1 MAWAF
6 LRRWRVDG
14 CVSTLVL
21 HESPHE
27 RARAAEDLG
36 SMKAREAVDSLAGAA
51 VGDSNPRVRFA
62 AVQALAQIDAEH
74 GGEGGRVSVPPLI
87 KLLRHSDVTHRAN
100 AALLLAA
107 GADPRAMEPLVRA
120 ACMEVYGV
128 AQGHDPAWALEA
140 LKKLDARWG
149 QSPAARSASPELI
162 MLLVLG
168 EAAEQSA
175 ARILLQELDPNWRTS
190 AEARP
195 DRHEVVMC
203 LTKPAAFRDAL
214 RVLEEIEPG
223 WKTQATGE
231 RAAQLLEKSLDD
243 KDPEV
248 RTTAA
253 EVLAELG
260 RRG

>member
-1 MAWAF
+1 MAWGF

-21 HESPHE
+21 HESPHM

-36 SMKAREAVDSLAGAA
+36 SMGAREAVDALVGVA
-51 VGDSNPRVRFA
+51 VGDSNPRVREA
-62 AVQALAQIDAEH
+62 AVRALDQIDGRCDAA
-74 GGEGGRVSVPPLI
+74 GGRASVPALI
-87 KLLRHSDVTHRAN
+87 KLLRHADPSHRAS
-100 AALLLAA
+100 AAQLLARS
-107 GADPRAMEPLVRA
+107 ADPRALEPLVRA
-120 ACMEVYGV
+120 ACMEAY
-128 AQGHDPAWALEA
+128 AASQGHNPAWVLEA
-140 LKKLDARWG
+140 LNKMDAGWG
-149 QSPAARSASPELI
+149 QSSAARAAIPELI

-175 ARILLQELDPNWRTS
+175 ARTMLQELDPNWRTS

-203 LTKPAAFRDAL
+203 LAKPAACRDAL
-214 RVLEEIEPG
+214 RVLDEIEPG
-223 WKTQATGE
+223 WKAQATGE
-231 RAAQLLEKSLDD
+231 RAAAVLRKAMED

-248 RTTAA
+248 GKTAA
-253 EVLAELG
+253 EMLAELG

>member
-1 MAWAF
+1 MAWGF

-21 HESPHE
+21 HESPHM

-36 SMKAREAVDSLAGAA
+36 SMGAREAVDALVGVA
-51 VGDSNPRVRFA
+51 VGDSDLRVREA
-62 AVQALAQIDAEH
+62 AVRALDQIDKQAAE
-74 GGEGGRVSVPPLI
+74 GRPSVPALI
-87 KLLRHSDVTHRAN
+87 KLLRHSDSSHRAS
-100 AALLLAA
+100 AAQLLARS
-107 GADPRAMEPLVRA
+107 ADPRALEPLVRA
-120 ACMEVYGV
+120 ACMEAYG
-128 AQGHDPAWALEA
+128 AAHGHDPAWALEA

-149 QSPAARSASPELI
+149 ECPAARAAIPELI

-175 ARILLQELDPNWRTS
+175 ARTLLQELDPNWRTS

-203 LTKPAAFRDAL
+203 LAKPAACRDAL
-214 RVLEEIEPG
+214 RVLDEIEPG

-231 RAAQLLEKSLDD
+231 RAATVLRKAMED

-248 RTTAA
+248 RKAAA

-260 RRG
+260 RP